1 MSRLSATTAFAPPG
15 PRSLAMVVNRWMRII
30 SRSFMAEQGREGS
43 FQEQVCL
50 SCRFQMIISNSP
62 RTGLR
67 NDLYGHEGG
76 EPWTLTRPVL
86 VGYLASSRPYHPAGT
101 YSLPVS
107 RLPIAKQQALGLI
120 NLGCQEG
127 GTAAVWM
134 DFLHESPMRLYDL
147 FLAGPFIE
155 TQNFIG
161 LVTCHFG

>member
-1 MSRLSATTAFAPPG
+1 MSLKTANYWVKLPRKKAARLPLGQGYGTTY
-15 PRSLAMVVNRWMRII
+15 
-30 SRSFMAEQGREGS
+30 
-43 FQEQVCL
+43 
-50 SCRFQMIISNSP
+50 
-62 RTGLR
+62 TGTK
-67 NDLYGHEGG
+67 GG
-76 EPWTLTRPVL
+76 LDTARLVL
-86 VGYLASSRPYHPAGT
+86 VGYHASSQPYHPAGT

-134 DFLHESPMRLYDL
+134 DFLHESPVRLYDL
-147 FLAGPFIE
+147 FLAGTFIK

>member
-1 MSRLSATTAFAPPG
+1 MDPFPVVVLPEVCEFSLKVLGIPKEGVIKIFTANSSAESPMKG
-15 PRSLAMVVNRWMRII
+15 CDIGI
-30 SRSFMAEQGREGS
+30 YGMAQDRAKERP
-43 FQEQVCL
+43 
-50 SCRFQMIISNSP
+50 I
-62 RTGLR
+62 RTR
-67 NDLYGHEGG
+67 RG
-76 EPWTLTRPVL
+76 EPRTLTRPVL
-86 VGYLASSRPYHPAGT
+86 VGYCASSRPYHPAGT

-134 DFLHESPMRLYDL
+134 DFLHESPVRLYDL